1 MCIYIVTD
9 NMSENIHYWTI
20 VFPEESVL
28 RFANQHPGRPP
39 GMRGAPAQIRH
50 ENSAGNQISNV
61 FDNYVSFV
69 KPLID
74 GKYTSK
80 RQLEIALR
88 IIIKNLKFI
97 RRFKIKTI
105 SSLNRTLKS
114 KKNN

>member
-9 NMSENIHYWTI
+9 KMSENNHYWTI

-28 RFANQHPGRPP
+28 STANQIPP
-39 GMRGAPAQIRH
+39 GVRGGPVTPKRT

-61 FDNYVSFV
+61 FYNYDSVV

-88 IIIKNLKFI
+88 IKVLWHFI
-97 RRFKIKTI
+97 
-105 SSLNRTLKS
+105 
-114 KKNN
+114 